1 MLKHYY
7 KIPIDINELFA
18 KKKAKP
24 KLYVSLLQSIN
35 QHLELLF
42 HTAFH
47 ELRYDHDYGSKI
59 SSLDY
64 TTEKQSGMFER
75 AIEASLLESI
85 ERYEHRLKNPHVSI
99 RYNRGGKILTG
110 NDQSSFRVYIMI
122 HVSATFKELEEV
134 YDNTFRIFFSPL
146 AAT

>member
-1 MLKHYY
+1 MLNKYY

-24 KLYVSLLQSIN
+24 KLYVSLLQSVN

-42 HTAFH
+42 HTAFQ
-47 ELRYDHDYGSKI
+47 ELRYDHNYGSKI

-75 AIEASLLESI
+75 AIEASLQESI
-85 ERYEHRLKNPHVSI
+85 EQYERRLKSTNVSV

-110 NDQSSFRVYIMI
+110 NDQSAFRVYIMI
-122 HVSATFKELEEV
+122 HVKGIFKELEEP
-134 YDNTFRIFFSPL
+134 YDNVFRIFFAPL
-146 AAT
+146 AAS